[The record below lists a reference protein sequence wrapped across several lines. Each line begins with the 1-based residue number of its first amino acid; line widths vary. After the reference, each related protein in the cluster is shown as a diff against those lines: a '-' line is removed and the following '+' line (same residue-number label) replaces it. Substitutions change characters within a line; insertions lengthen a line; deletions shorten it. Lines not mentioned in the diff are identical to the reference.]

1 MPKKVKSAP
10 EKLPASI
17 DAIPDAML
25 RYRATEAWWA
35 VLDVEACI
43 EAWSRWVEGLAA
55 GTTQPSEATLLER
68 RVGLALNRL
77 LGSGA
82 VDPGFSPAIVVG
94 MFPQLPRRPEEE
106 YLSPGKVRDKWRED
120 CWRRMHR
127 IREHLRPHLEQLRI
141 ALESG
146 PLGVF
151 EAQPVA
157 VDLLPLVPAPPPRG
171 KDPTAPRN
179 AKFIEGYEAEGTP
192 TYHSP
197 AGIARWW
204 RGLSRDERAE
214 ICPARPGLIS
224 PAGVKQAIKRTRKSQ
239 DNG

>member
-1 MPKKVKSAP
+1 MAKKVKSP
-10 EKLPASI
+10 PDQLPASI
-17 DAIPDAML
+17 EAIPDAML
-25 RYRATEAWWA
+25 RYRAAEAWRA
-35 VLDVEACI
+35 LKDVLECI
-43 EAWSRWVEGLAA
+43 EAWSRWVEGLSA
-55 GTTQPSEATLLER
+55 GTSRPFEATPLER

-82 VDPGFSPAIVVG
+82 VDPGFSPAGVVG
-94 MFPQLPRRPEEE
+94 MFPQLPRRPDDQ
-106 YLSPGKVRDKWRED
+106 YLSPGEVRNKWRKD
-120 CWRRMHR
+120 CWRRLHR
-127 IREHLRPHLEQLRI
+127 IREHLRPRLEQLRI

-151 EAQPVA
+151 EAQPVG
-157 VDLLPLVPAPPPRG
+157 VEGLPFAPAPTPRG

-179 AKFIEGYEAEGTP
+179 ARFIECYEAEGTP

-204 RGLSRDERAE
+204 RDLSRDERAE

-224 PAGVKQAIKRTRKSQ
+224 AAGVKQAIKRTRKSQ